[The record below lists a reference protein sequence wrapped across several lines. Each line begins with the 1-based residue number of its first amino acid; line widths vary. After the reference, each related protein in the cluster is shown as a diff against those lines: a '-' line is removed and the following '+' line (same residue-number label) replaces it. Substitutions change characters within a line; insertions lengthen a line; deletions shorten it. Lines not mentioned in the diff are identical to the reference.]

1 MSWYSD
7 GEPFDEWEG
16 CKPCCF
22 NKCPSARTCEGCKTG
37 DKWNYAD
44 WEDEYKEEEE

>member
-16 CKPCCF
+16 CD
-22 NKCPSARTCEGCKTG
+22 KCNFRKNPSAETCKNCKTG
-37 DKWNYAD
+37 DVYNRVD
-44 WEDEYKEEEE
+44 WEEEDEL